1 MTAARSSDADDPIL
15 HEDYSLA
22 PIGITAVLFVIF
34 GEGWLADLS
43 NPWWLSL
50 MFVWLFSA
58 ILWGAIRVVHHA
70 DSLAIKLGE
79 PYGTLLL
86 TLSVFSI
93 EVLMIAVLM
102 LTGANNPTLA
112 RDTMFSVVMIV
123 LNGMVGIS
131 LLVGAIRYHEQSYN
145 LQGANAYLGLI
156 VPLAVLSMVLPD
168 FTTSTSEPTL
178 TGFQSLFLILIC
190 LALYAIFLVIQMTR
204 HSGYF
209 AMEGEGDTDED
220 DTHHGL
226 VLRSIPYHFLLLA
239 CYLLVVVLMAKK
251 LAIPVN
257 YAIEGLGAP
266 AAFGGFI
273 VAALVLAPEAL
284 GAIQAALHNRLQRS
298 VNIALGSVLATI
310 GLTVPAV
317 LTIGLVTGKTV
328 QLGLQ
333 DTGTIVLLLTLV
345 TAIVTFSSNRT
356 NVLQGSVHLVLFLAY
371 LMLIFAP

>member
-1 MTAARSSDADDPIL
+1 
-15 HEDYSLA
+15 
-22 PIGITAVLFVIF
+22 
-34 GEGWLADLS
+34 
-43 NPWWLSL
+43 
-50 MFVWLFSA
+50 
-58 ILWGAIRVVHHA
+58 
-70 DSLAIKLGE
+70 
-79 PYGTLLL
+79 
-86 TLSVFSI
+86 
-93 EVLMIAVLM
+93 
-102 LTGANNPTLA
+102 
-112 RDTMFSVVMIV
+112 
-123 LNGMVGIS
+123 
-131 LLVGAIRYHEQSYN
+131 
-145 LQGANAYLGLI
+145 
-156 VPLAVLSMVLPD
+156 
-168 FTTSTSEPTL
+168 
-178 TGFQSLFLILIC
+178 
-190 LALYAIFLVIQMTR
+190 
-204 HSGYF
+204 
-209 AMEGEGDTDED
+209 
-220 DTHHGL
+220 
-226 VLRSIPYHFLLLA
+226 LLA
-239 CYLLVVVLMAKK
+239 CYLLAVVLMAKK

-333 DTGTIVLLLTLV
+333 GTGTIVLLLTLV